1 MTTTDPITHHVAAL
15 ERALRGP
22 QRACR
27 GMIAEA
33 RAGLLDAADAYRAGG
48 LSPEQAA
55 ANAVRD
61 FGTVREVAPLFQDEL
76 TARQGRQAAM
86 LFAIVFPTMLVGWD
100 LLWSNGFVRRGPAPT
115 ELVRVLSGLL
125 DTMSVFIAATA
136 LALLAVTF
144 LRSVPPRWVTMAVGL
159 TGTTGAIL
167 CGGTSIAMNVAGGRS
182 TTEVLTANPLAAVAL
197 VGSGAVLALLVWQ
210 SVRTLRVCS
219 AH

>member
-1 MTTTDPITHHVAAL
+1 
-15 ERALRGP
+15 
-22 QRACR
+22 
-27 GMIAEA
+27 
-33 RAGLLDAADAYRAGG
+33 
-48 LSPEQAA
+48 
-55 ANAVRD
+55 
-61 FGTVREVAPLFQDEL
+61 
-76 TARQGRQAAM
+76 
-86 LFAIVFPTMLVGWD
+86 MLVGWD

-125 DTMSVFIAATA
+125 DTMSA
-136 LALLAVTF
+136 
-144 LRSVPPRWVTMAVGL
+144 VPPRWVTMAVGL